1 MMKNRCLILVFIA
14 AITGLYS
21 CKNNDEVLKKVVSTS
36 INVVN
41 ASADTLNFFANG
53 TRINNT
59 SPIYPASFSYYLH
72 ALAGQQNYEIK
83 KNNNPNVLFSL
94 PLNLTDSVF
103 YSLYVYGE
111 SAAKT
116 FMTNDSPLL
125 VPTGADTSLVRFVNA
140 SPDAGTL
147 NVMVGDTVA
156 FNASTFKSSSVFLPV
171 GSSGLKEVRIYLA
184 GSSTAKIDTTMNI
197 QPNSTYTI
205 FSKGLLNGKGNAA
218 FGVGLVLNAD
228 E

>member
-1 MMKNRCLILVFIA
+1 MMKNRYLILFFIA
-14 AITGLYS
+14 AIIGLYS
-21 CKNNDEVLKKVVSTS
+21 CKNNDEVLKKVVASY

-41 ASADTLNFFANG
+41 ATADTLNFFLNG
-53 TRINNT
+53 TRLNNT
-59 SPIYPASFSYYLH
+59 SGIYPASFSYYLH
-72 ALAGQQNYEIK
+72 SLAGQQNYEFK

-94 PLNLTDSVF
+94 PLNLTDSVN

-111 SAAKT
+111 SATKT
-116 FMTNDSPLL
+116 FMTNDGAPLL
-125 VPTGADTSLVRFVNA
+125 VPTGLDTSFVRFVNA

-156 FNASTFKSSSVFLPV
+156 FNGSVFKSSSAFLFV
-171 GSSGLKEVRIYLA
+171 GSSGLKEVRVYLA

-228 E
+228 